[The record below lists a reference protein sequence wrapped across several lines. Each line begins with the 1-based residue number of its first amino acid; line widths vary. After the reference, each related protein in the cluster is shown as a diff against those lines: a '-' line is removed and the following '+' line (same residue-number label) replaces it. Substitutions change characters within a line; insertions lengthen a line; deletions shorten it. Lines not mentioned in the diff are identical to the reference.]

1 MGSSDNPE
9 KALEQF
15 QSLALVEDGW
25 IPTQGYLILVL
36 DRDADAGLFDLLDI
50 AKRFDMDGDIRI
62 ITDVRHDGELRDT
75 IHLESVDRVEPPLS

>member
-25 IPTQGYLILVL
+25 IPIQGYLILVF

-50 AKRFDMDGDIRI
+50 AERFDMDGDIRI
-62 ITDVRHDGELRDT
+62 VTDVRHDGELRDT